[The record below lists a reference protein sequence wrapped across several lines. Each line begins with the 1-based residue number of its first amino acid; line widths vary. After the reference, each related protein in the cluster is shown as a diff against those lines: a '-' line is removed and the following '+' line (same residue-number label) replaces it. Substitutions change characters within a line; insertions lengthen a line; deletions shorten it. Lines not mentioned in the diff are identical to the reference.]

1 MGAVLVFVGGG
12 LGALLRYLVSL
23 AVEGPLAT
31 LADNVV
37 GSFLIGLM
45 VAVPAGNLRLLLA
58 VGLLGGFTTFS
69 AFSLDALRLWQRG
82 EPLLAAA
89 YVAGS
94 VLLSL
99 AAVATAAW
107 TVRA

>member
-23 AVEGPLAT
+23 AVEGSLAT
-31 LADNVV
+31 LAVNVV

-82 EPLLAAA
+82 EPLLAAT